1 MKKRNITLA
10 ELGGLVFALV
20 LAVGANLYFWTSYT
34 SGMRREI
41 KTLELD
47 MNRLKS
53 EEVTLRNEKSQAHK
67 KAEEYRR
74 EVQMRQDELKDY
86 GDFLPSINTKPQ
98 VTKEILGLMEE
109 LGIRIWKI
117 ENSEVQRME
126 GAYTFNFSLKVEG
139 EYKAFKLFLARIY
152 RSERI
157 FRIKKFDIASFDNAS
172 HNMEV
177 YIEFQ
182 TYFAA
187 N

>member
-10 ELGGLVFALV
+10 ELFGLFLALL
-20 LAVGANLYFWTSYT
+20 LAIGANVYFWTSYT

-41 KTLELD
+41 KTLGLD
-47 MNRLKS
+47 EKRLKS
-53 EEVTLRNEKSQAHK
+53 SGISLRNEKTTAHK
-67 KAEEYRR
+67 KAEQYRK
-74 EVQMRQDELKDY
+74 EVKEKQVEMEQY

-98 VTKEILGLMEE
+98 VIKEILALVEE
-109 LGIRIWKI
+109 LGIKIWKI
-117 ENSEVQRME
+117 ENSQVQRME
-126 GAYTFNFSLKVEG
+126 GAFTFNFSLKLEG

-157 FRIKKFDIASFDNAS
+157 FRIKKFDIGAFDNPK

-177 YIEFQ
+177 FIEFQ
-182 TYFAA
+182 TYFGV